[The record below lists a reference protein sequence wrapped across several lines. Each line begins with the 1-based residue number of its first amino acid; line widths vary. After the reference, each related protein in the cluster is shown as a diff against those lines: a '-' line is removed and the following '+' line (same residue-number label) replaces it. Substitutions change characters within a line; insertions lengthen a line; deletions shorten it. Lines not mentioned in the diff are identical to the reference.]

1 MNITRK
7 DVEHVASL
15 ARLQFSPDELDLYTQ
30 QLNSILNHFQKLQNV
45 DTTDVPSSTHAVD
58 VNNAFRE
65 DTAGPS
71 LTTEESLKNAPEAE
85 QTCFKVPKIIEVG

>member
-30 QLNSILNHFQKLQNV
+30 QLNSILSHFQKLQNV
-45 DTTDVPSSTHAVD
+45 DTTDVPPSTHAV
-58 VNNAFRE
+58 A
-65 DTAGPS
+65 
-71 LTTEESLKNAPEAE
+71 LKNVFRPDAVRDSLPVEEALSNAPDSE
-85 QTCFKVPKIIEVG
+85 QTCFKVPKIIEV